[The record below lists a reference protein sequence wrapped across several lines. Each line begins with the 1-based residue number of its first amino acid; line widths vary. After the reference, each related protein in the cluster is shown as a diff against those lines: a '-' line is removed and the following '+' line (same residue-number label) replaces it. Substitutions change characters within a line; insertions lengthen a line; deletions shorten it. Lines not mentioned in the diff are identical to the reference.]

1 MNHIDNN
8 KPNSMPINKDFDSD
22 ERVPFTWEQLKD
34 FCNNLTDEQLSKTV
48 YVSQEDSSIEILY
61 ASELGDDHYKFDEE
75 EYSFSKADFDKLYHF
90 DGKYETFEQ
99 ALESEPYIFVP
110 GTNVYLFDI

>member
-1 MNHIDNN
+1 MESQNEEI
-8 KPNSMPINKDFDSD
+8 
-22 ERVPFTWEQLKD
+22 EPFTWAKLKE
-34 FCNNLTDEQLSKTV
+34 FCNRLTDEQLSKTV

-75 EYSFSKADFDKLYHF
+75 EYSFSKADFDPLYHF
-90 DGKYETFEQ
+90 DGKYDTFQE
-99 ALESEPYIFVP
+99 ALDKEPYVLVP